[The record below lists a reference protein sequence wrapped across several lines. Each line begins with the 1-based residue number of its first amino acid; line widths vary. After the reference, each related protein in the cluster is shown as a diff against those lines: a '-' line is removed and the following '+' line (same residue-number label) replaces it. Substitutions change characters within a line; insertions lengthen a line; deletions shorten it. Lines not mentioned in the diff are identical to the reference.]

1 MENNKAAIYCR
12 LSVEDMD
19 KIEKGDDS
27 ESIQNQK
34 LMLMDYAMNQ
44 GWSIHKVYSDDDYSG
59 LNRNRP
65 EFNKMLSDAEAGE
78 FNIILCKTQS
88 RFTRDMELV
97 ERYIHGMFVMWGIRF
112 VSVVDNVDTAVKGNK
127 KARQIYGLIN
137 EWYCEDLSE
146 NIRAVFRQKM
156 LDGQFLGSFAPFGY
170 KKNPDDR
177 HKLIVDEEAA
187 KIVRKIFDL
196 YIKGLGCQQIAKT
209 LIAMEIP
216 TPTVYKQ
223 MNGFNFKNPNA
234 AEYSV
239 NYGVWA
245 NNTIKRILQNKV
257 YIGTLIQG
265 RERKVSY
272 KSSKVVIAP
281 EEDWIIIENNHEP
294 IVDEKTFYTVQ
305 SLRKGRR
312 ITHQPKNGCK
322 SQGKAHLLA
331 GKVKCADCGANMT
344 RSAPARNG
352 EHYLR
357 CALAYKTKDCGK
369 KCAPHTIK
377 LEQLIKIVEER
388 VRSLID
394 EYISDDKEA
403 AILSEYCFER
413 EDLKLQIA
421 RRERDLYD
429 AKNRYTELSR
439 VVTNSYIDKTKGILT
454 ETDFLAI
461 KNRLNDEMEALR
473 RKQET
478 IENSIE
484 EIKLKL
490 NTLRNAD
497 EILRNY
503 IEFSSLTHSMVND
516 FVDFIEVFDK
526 NQSGEQKV
534 AIHWL
539 F

>member
-1 MENNKAAIYCR
+1 
-12 LSVEDMD
+12 VEDMD

-170 KKNPDDR
+170 KKDPDDR

-234 AEYSV
+234 AKYSV

-245 NNTIKRILQNKV
+245 NNTIKRILQN
-257 YIGTLIQG
+257 
-265 RERKVSY
+265 
-272 KSSKVVIAP
+272 
-281 EEDWIIIENNHEP
+281 D
-294 IVDEKTFYTVQ
+294 
-305 SLRKGRR
+305 
-312 ITHQPKNGCK
+312 
-322 SQGKAHLLA
+322 
-331 GKVKCADCGANMT
+331 
-344 RSAPARNG
+344 
-352 EHYLR
+352 
-357 CALAYKTKDCGK
+357 
-369 KCAPHTIK
+369 
-377 LEQLIKIVEER
+377 
-388 VRSLID
+388 
-394 EYISDDKEA
+394 
-403 AILSEYCFER
+403 
-413 EDLKLQIA
+413 
-421 RRERDLYD
+421 
-429 AKNRYTELSR
+429 
-439 VVTNSYIDKTKGILT
+439 
-454 ETDFLAI
+454 
-461 KNRLNDEMEALR
+461 
-473 RKQET
+473 
-478 IENSIE
+478 
-484 EIKLKL
+484 
-490 NTLRNAD
+490 
-497 EILRNY
+497 
-503 IEFSSLTHSMVND
+503 
-516 FVDFIEVFDK
+516 
-526 NQSGEQKV
+526 
-534 AIHWL
+534 
-539 F
+539 